1 MSKWLNKR
9 TQAVSELVNK
19 GTRKTEYESDFVELM
34 KQTDATKKVI
44 EKLTAIIPTYLH
56 PNPTARAKVSVG
68 TTYAKLMKTAAEKRY
83 QHAIGEVAE
92 TMTKGSAELDGDSA
106 FGRALRE
113 TGDALNQLT
122 EAQHG
127 LDAEVYQNF
136 LDPLKAVI
144 ERDVKELMKHRKKLE
159 GRRLDY
165 DYKVRKRE
173 GGKSSITDADIKI
186 AEQKMEES
194 KQMTENGMLNLID
207 NDVEQVSQLTAFVDA
222 MLNYHKTSTDILEAL
237 RSNLQDILS
246 DASSR
251 PHRERRQMVSSFES
265 DEEDAGGDE
274 PARAKAIFDFEAEN
288 DGELSF
294 KEGDMINLLNRLDE
308 NWLEGEIRGRTGIFP
323 SNYVQI
329 VKDL

>member
-1 MSKWLNKR
+1 M
-9 TQAVSELVNK
+9 
-19 GTRKTEYESDFVELM
+19 
-34 KQTDATKKVI
+34 
-44 EKLTAIIPTYLH
+44 
-56 PNPTARAKVSVG
+56 G
-68 TTYAKLMKTAAEKRY
+68 TTYAKLMKTSAEKRY

-92 TMTKGSAELDGDSA
+92 TMTKGAAELDGDSA

-113 TGDALNQLT
+113 TGDALNQLN

-144 ERDVKELMKHRKKLE
+144 ERDVKDLMKHRKKLE
-159 GRRLDY
+159 GRRLDF
-165 DYKVRKRE
+165 DYKIRKRE
-173 GGKSSITDADIKI
+173 GGKSSITDADVKI

-194 KQMTENGMLNLID
+194 KQMSENGMLNLLE
-207 NDVEQVSQLTAFVDA
+207 NDVEQVSQLAAFVDA

-246 DASSR
+246 EASSK
-251 PHRERRQMVSSFES
+251 PHRERRQIVSSFGES
-265 DEEDAGGDE
+265 DEEDGGGDE
-274 PARAKAIFDFEAEN
+274 HGKAKAVFDFEAEN

-294 KEGDMINLLNRLDE
+294 KEGDIITLTNRLDE

-323 SNYVQI
+323 SNYVEVI
-329 VKDL
+329 KDI